1 MDKTINELV
10 DEYFDS
16 IKLIASKDIPN
27 IDLYMDQVTTFMDNA
42 LSSNKRN
49 DDEKV
54 LTKTMINNYAKN
66 SLLPSPNK
74 KKYNKDHIIIL
85 ILIYYLKN
93 VLSIND
99 IKKILDPITEEFF
112 SKTEGITL
120 SELYDGINANIKPVI
135 ENVKKEISLNIADI
149 KEKDILKEFL
159 HIDDKSS
166 DKYKEL
172 LEKFYM
178 IIMLT
183 FDISIKKQ
191 IVESIIDSLDIK
203 QPEDE

>member
-16 IKLIASKDIPN
+16 IKLIDSKDIPN

-49 DDEKV
+49 DDEKL

-99 IKKILDPITEEFF
+99 IKKILDPITSEFF

-120 SELYDGINANIKPVI
+120 SDLYDGINANIKPVI
-135 ENVKKEISLNIADI
+135 ENVKKEISHNIDDI

-159 HIDDKSS
+159 HIDDKFS
-166 DKYKEL
+166 DKNKEL

-191 IVESIIDSLDIK
+191 LIESVIDSLDIK

>member
-16 IKLIASKDIPN
+16 IKLIDSKDIPN
-27 IDLYMDQVTTFMDNA
+27 IDLYMDQVTTFMDSA

-120 SELYDGINANIKPVI
+120 SDLYDGINANIKPVI